1 MHWVFDYP
9 WGPTLTWLAA
19 IGALMV
25 LVASFGIV
33 WRELWPISVVSV
45 LLALLRIGS
54 FGLLLF
60 LLFQPNVILKRS
72 EEIKPHVAVLLDTS
86 GSMGLTDSGA
96 QKSRLRQA
104 TDSIQESQIL
114 EVLDKKAKLG
124 VFEFATSLSR
134 LKADGLATMEKATGT
149 GTSLGLALAQVREEF
164 QGQDLAGVILF
175 SDGRDNTGIEP
186 LAAAKALEAP
196 LWTVGFGRPKPKEEK
211 EKERDLAIVSVSH
224 DKRVVVGHVTDV
236 TITVASKGFGARTV
250 PVELVLDKEVIV
262 QSSVA
267 LSEDRP
273 ERSVTIK
280 LKPNA
285 PGSYV
290 YTVRVPPDPA
300 EANKAN
306 NEKPIP
312 ILVTDPVARVLY
324 VEARP
329 RWEFKFISRVLAAY
343 KNVEHTAVVRMAP
356 GKMSIQGT
364 NLAESKQIATMTP
377 VQLQRLKGIIIGD
390 VPRTFFSHEQLATI
404 AALVEQG
411 GSVLLLAGRD
421 SFGPEGFAN
430 TPLAVVLP
438 VQLLA
443 QPAYMER
450 RFRVELTPE
459 GKAHEAFQNVNH
471 EWGKAPELISLM
483 AVGEPRPGATVLM
496 KTTDGQDLPV
506 AIVHRYG
513 KGKAGIVLSDS
524 TWRWKLGMAERTTK
538 DDLSTIFWRQITTW
552 MMPEQQ
558 AEKERRAVQL
568 VADKLQYELTEPV
581 TLTVTATDAEG
592 KAVRDARAVCHV
604 YAPDGKVIERQASRS
619 KVGSEEKTGEG
630 QAEGYIASFVPHVSG
645 KYKIVATAEAQGTD
659 LGRDEIT
666 LLVGDTSV
674 EMTETDPNK
683 DLLKKLANVA
693 GGSYYESDRV
703 KGILD
708 ELVIKTKEHNWTEK
722 KEVWD
727 KWWALIAF
735 FTLLSAEWIL
745 RRTRRLE

>member
-72 EEIKPHVAVLLDTS
+72 EEIKPYVAVLLDTS

-604 YAPDGKVIERQASRS
+604 YAPDGKVIERQASRA
-619 KVGSEEKTGEG
+619 KVGPAGEG